1 MMVKEH
7 LKKNSDISSTNNTT
21 IKQSIDKRA
30 LTSRVLKK
38 NIHNPGLNL
47 AFARKSMNMIYEK
60 PSGGSGSSNMN
71 LKTKSKFNSI
81 GHAGQMTISN
91 LNNNSAQKKTETKK
105 PLRTERNKTQVNFK
119 EL

>member
-38 NIHNPGLNL
+38 NIH
-47 AFARKSMNMIYEK
+47 
-60 PSGGSGSSNMN
+60 SN
-71 LKTKSKFNSI
+71 FFE
-81 GHAGQMTISN
+81 ISN
-91 LNNNSAQKKTETKK
+91 LLKKRSWIEFSVCTEKHEYD
-105 PLRTERNKTQVNFK
+105 L
-119 EL
+119 